1 MKLSI
6 QGKIYKALGSE
17 KRLEMLRL
25 LKINKY
31 LTVGQLARTM
41 NLSIQSASQQ
51 LKILENAHIVES
63 DKEGLQVFYSLRK
76 PAYPIVKSIMT
87 FLS

>member
-1 MKLSI
+1 MKLSL
-6 QGKIYKALGSE
+6 QGKIYKALGNE

-31 LTVGQLARTM
+31 LTVGQISKTM

-51 LKILENAHIVES
+51 LKILDSAHIVES
-63 DKEGLQVFYSLRK
+63 SKEGLQVFYSLRK
-76 PAYPIVKSIMT
+76 PLYPIIKSA
-87 FLS
+87 LSLMQ

>member
-1 MKLSI
+1 MKLSL
-6 QGKIYKALGSE
+6 QEKIYKSLGSE

-31 LTVGQLARTM
+31 LTVGQVARTM

-51 LKILENAHIVES
+51 LKILESSHIAES
-63 DKEGLQVFYSLRK
+63 SKEGLQVFYALRK
-76 PAYPIVKSIMT
+76 PMSPIIKSIIS
-87 FLS
+87 FL

>member
-6 QGKIYKALGSE
+6 QEKIYKALGSE

-31 LTVGQLARTM
+31 LTVGQISKTM
-41 NLSIQSASQQ
+41 NLSVQSASQQ
-51 LKILENAHIVES
+51 LKVLEAAHIVECS
-63 DKEGLQVFYSLRK
+63 KEGLQVFYSLRK

>member
-1 MKLSI
+1 MKLSL
-6 QGKIYKALGSE
+6 QGKIYKALGNE

-31 LTVGQLARTM
+31 LTVGQFATTM

-51 LKILENAHIVES
+51 LKILDAAHIIES
-63 DKEGLQVFYSLRK
+63 SKEGLQVFYSLRK
-76 PAYPIVKSIMT
+76 PPYPIVKSA
-87 FLS
+87 LSLMQ

>member
-1 MKLSI
+1 MKLSL
-6 QGKIYKALGSE
+6 QGKIYKSLGNE

-31 LTVGQLARTM
+31 LTVGQVATTM

-51 LKILENAHIVES
+51 LKILDAAHIIES
-63 DKEGLQVFYSLRK
+63 SKEGLQVFYSLRK
-76 PAYPIVKSIMT
+76 PPYPIIKSALSIM
-87 FLS
+87 

>member
-1 MKLSI
+1 MKLSL

-31 LTVGQLARTM
+31 LTVSQVSKTM

-51 LKILENAHIVES
+51 LKILEVAHVVES
-63 DKEGLQVFYSLRK
+63 SKEGLQVFYSLRK
-76 PAYPIVKSIMT
+76 PPYPIIKSA
-87 FLS
+87 LALLQ

>member
-6 QGKIYKALGSE
+6 QEKIYKALGSE
-17 KRLEMLRL
+17 KRLEMVRL

-31 LTVGQLARTM
+31 LTVGQIARTM

-51 LKILENAHIVES
+51 LKILEHAHIVES

-76 PAYPIVKSIMT
+76 PPYPIVKSLLT
-87 FLS
+87 FLN

>member
-1 MKLSI
+1 MKLSL

-31 LTVGQLARTM
+31 LTVGQVAKTM

-51 LKILENAHIVES
+51 LKILDTAHIIES
-63 DKEGLQVFYSLRK
+63 SKDGLQVFYSLRK
-76 PAYPIVKSIMT
+76 PAYPIVKSSLT
-87 FLS
+87 FLN

>member
-6 QGKIYKALGSE
+6 QEKIYKALGSE
-17 KRLEMLRL
+17 KRLEMVRL

-31 LTVGQLARTM
+31 LTVSQVAKTM

-51 LKILENAHIVES
+51 LKILDDAHVIES
-63 DKEGLQVFYSLRK
+63 SKEGLQVFYSLRK
-76 PAYPIVKSIMT
+76 PGYPLVKSLIT
-87 FLS
+87 FLN